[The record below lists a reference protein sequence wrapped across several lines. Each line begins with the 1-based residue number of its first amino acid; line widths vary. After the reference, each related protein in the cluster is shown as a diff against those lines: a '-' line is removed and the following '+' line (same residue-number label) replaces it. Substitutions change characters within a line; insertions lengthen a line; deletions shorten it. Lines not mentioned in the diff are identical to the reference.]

1 MVSCHR
7 KSPIYRSYTLRTL
20 VRRRSCKGTSLDQTS
35 ATATCCTHK
44 SDPGSHLIPN
54 LLLRYGRPS
63 PLIGHHPVFPSTG
76 MGRKPQVS
84 KKKKMPLG
92 SWATL
97 LPLVLGHTPVFGF
110 CVVRHGVTCTCFNF
124 HLFLVSGGSKSILA
138 PGTEHATLVA
148 GQQPQQQQQQ
158 QHPCLVKGMVV
169 CVLNTAQNWMS
180 PGQSSQTKKL
190 RAVTCVALPPQLLP
204 KKFGRCWDG
213 NVRKMPYRAK
223 SNGLSNGRRTL
234 PTAQIRATMVATEFD
249 LGSVEENQ
257 PVYSQNRS
265 GLSSTGLI
273 SKCRSHHQNGDPGVH
288 GQRALSN
295 GPKAREKRVLGQGR
309 GKAKGQSKGNAKGG
323 KARGKGREQ
332 NADEMETWGAGSH
345 APAPLL

>member
-1 MVSCHR
+1 
-7 KSPIYRSYTLRTL
+7 
-20 VRRRSCKGTSLDQTS
+20 
-35 ATATCCTHK
+35 
-44 SDPGSHLIPN
+44 
-54 LLLRYGRPS
+54 
-63 PLIGHHPVFPSTG
+63 

-110 CVVRHGVTCTCFNF
+110 CVVRHGVTCACFNF
-124 HLFLVSGGSKSILA
+124 HLFLVSGGVKVHPGSRHRACYIGCWSTTTTTTATTTSLLSEGYGRLRVEHSTKLDEPWTKFTNKEVEGRDLRRLA
-138 PGTEHATLVA
+138 TAALTQEIRE
-148 GQQPQQQQQQ
+148 
-158 QHPCLVKGMVV
+158 
-169 CVLNTAQNWMS
+169 VLGRECQED
-180 PGQSSQTKKL
+180 
-190 RAVTCVALPPQLLP
+190 ALQ
-204 KKFGRCWDG
+204 
-213 NVRKMPYRAK
+213 AK

-234 PTAQIRATMVATEFD
+234 PTAQIRATMLATEFD

-265 GLSSTGLI
+265 GLSSTGLSI
-273 SKCRSHHQNGDPGVH
+273 QMSEPPSRWDPGVH

-323 KARGKGREQ
+323 KGRGKGREQ
-332 NADEMETWGAGSH
+332 NADAMETWGAGSH
-345 APAPLL
+345 ASPSTLMERNHTS